1 MTDHDGL
8 YKMLLRTFF
17 REFMEA
23 FFPEAAAAIDF
34 AHVEFLSEEVVVD
47 ITGGTK
53 KRLDLLIKTRLKEED
68 AFILVHQEPQAY
80 FQEEFAERMF
90 IYSARLYE
98 KHRLR
103 VLPVAIFSHRQQLAE
118 PDIFGWSLPFMEVLR
133 FRFYSLQ
140 LRKHNWK
147 DYIRSDNPAVAALLS
162 SMGYNEGEKIQLK
175 LEFLRM
181 LMRLE
186 LDPAKL
192 ELLNVFFDAYLPMTP
207 EEERQVWREV
217 EAMSSKE
224 ENKIME
230 WKTHFQRYAMEE
242 GIEIGME
249 KGIEKGI
256 EKGLEQGVEKGKME
270 VARQMIREGLDPAL
284 IAKLTGFTLEQ
295 IEKWR
300 VQLH

>member
-1 MTDHDGL
+1 
-8 YKMLLRTFF
+8 MLFF
-17 REFMEA
+17 V
-23 FFPEAAAAIDF
+23 P
-34 AHVEFLSEEVVVD
+34 
-47 ITGGTK
+47 
-53 KRLDLLIKTRLKEED
+53 RLAVQVSWR
-68 AFILVHQEPQAY
+68 
-80 FQEEFAERMF
+80 
-90 IYSARLYE
+90 
-98 KHRLR
+98 
-103 VLPVAIFSHRQQLAE
+103 
-118 PDIFGWSLPFMEVLR
+118 
-133 FRFYSLQ
+133 
-140 LRKHNWK
+140 

-249 KGIEKGI
+249 KG
-256 EKGLEQGVEKGKME
+256 LEQGFEKGKME
-270 VARQMIREGLDPAL
+270 VAQQMVREGLDPAL

-300 VQLH
+300 IQLH

>member
-1 MTDHDGL
+1 LTDHDGL

-23 FFPEAAAAIDF
+23 FFPEA
-34 AHVEFLSEEVVVD
+34 
-47 ITGGTK
+47 
-53 KRLDLLIKTRLKEED
+53 
-68 AFILVHQEPQAY
+68 
-80 FQEEFAERMF
+80 
-90 IYSARLYE
+90 
-98 KHRLR
+98 
-103 VLPVAIFSHRQQLAE
+103 
-118 PDIFGWSLPFMEVLR
+118 
-133 FRFYSLQ
+133 
-140 LRKHNWK
+140 
-147 DYIRSDNPAVAALLS
+147 
-162 SMGYNEGEKIQLK
+162 EGERIQLK

-217 EAMSSKE
+217 EAMSSKQ

-242 GIEIGME
+242 GIEIG
-249 KGIEKGI
+249 IEKGM
-256 EKGLEQGVEKGKME
+256 EKGLEQGVEKDKIE
-270 VARQMIREGLDPAL
+270 VALQVIREGLDSAL
-284 IAKLTGFTLEQ
+284 IAKLTGFSLEQ

-300 VQLH
+300 VTASLMLHMIPNI